1 MGMFT
6 IPSYL
11 CHSLPLLRLL
21 LLVVIMIGPSCA
33 GMKTPE
39 GKILV
44 IDRNDVRTWNP
55 LNIWAE
61 CATASNH
68 YFPRGMKKG
77 ALLDEAQGRWV
88 IDPQDNWRFYVP
100 HNGTSLY
107 SRQLLDEMA
116 KTATNRHS
124 KKIFPLLF
132 LGRLIEGVLQSAG
145 NLPG

>member
-1 MGMFT
+1 M
-6 IPSYL
+6 PS
-11 CHSLPLLRLL
+11 SLWHRLSFQRLL
-21 LLVVIMIGPSCA
+21 LLVLSMLGSSCA
-33 GMKTPE
+33 GMKNRE
-39 GKILV
+39 GIILV
-44 IDRNDVRTWNP
+44 IDREDVRTWNP
-55 LNIWAE
+55 LNVWAE
-61 CATASNH
+61 SATAPNH

-77 ALLDEAQGRWV
+77 TPLDETHGRWV

-116 KTATNRHS
+116 KTATNQHS

-132 LGRLIEGVLQSAG
+132 LGRLIEGVVQSAG